1 MQWAIGLKKE
11 GAPDTWM
18 NLVNIMLKYSHKV
31 TNITR
36 FHLCVRS
43 PWSSEI
49 HRPESRMVVVGL
61 GEELVSTGDRVSVW
75 EDEKVLDMDGCP
87 KM

>member
-1 MQWAIGLKKE
+1 MDEQDVVHKCGEWAIGLKKE

-18 NLVNIMLKYSHKV
+18 NLVNIMLKYSHKG

-43 PWSSEI
+43 P
-49 HRPESRMVVVGL
+49 
-61 GEELVSTGDRVSVW
+61 
-75 EDEKVLDMDGCP
+75 
-87 KM
+87 